1 MRPTFFESS
10 DNEVTLD
17 NADLDRLLGPLAR
30 RVEFD
35 GVPGLLAVMTLCIRE
50 QVSELDARRWLRT
63 RIARTTP
70 TRLNDEPSP
79 HDLNEP
85 TDSLGVSA
93 TDTKGVLSLGDLA
106 SGSQLWSESWE
117 KAELF
122 VGRSPSKTGGANEEE
137 AMRRDVVRKLYG
149 LLLMPLPDLAPEG
162 KKLGYAL
169 DSKLRVTATIIA
181 LKILTDTPLRNTAII
196 THPFLL
202 TEAGWSRT
210 TARKQLDTLAAL
222 NLIKAPKRGTGRWTP
237 RDSRYI
243 IRQLD
248 IDRRD
253 ELRHYTE
260 SIESVAQGAP
270 DTLAKVILS
279 ATHPAWAYSTRL
291 NHGHWLL
298 LLAQVAGIDPARF
311 KMRAAM
317 RAELRGTL
325 KAEHLIPETVDR
337 YLKGIL
343 DRIADNP
350 DYGRATQAGIIRT
363 SAELKADERDRQA
376 ALSSAWHTKP
386 NRQEKP
392 SIIAEEQKAWS
403 IAPAPLSEVTSSP
416 TPIVTPAVP
425 QKQRA
430 LDKAARLL
438 DDEFGRLGEIP
449 PADKSGLVALEGIA
463 SLQAWREQLEGWCN
477 ERRSGWLQEW
487 RPLVVDRLMLALTR
501 QGYSQQSAKESLER
515 ISQLEIPM

>member
-1 MRPTFFESS
+1 MRPTFTEPSN
-10 DNEVTLD
+10 DEVPYD

-35 GVPGLLAVMTLCIRE
+35 GMPGLLAVMTLCIRE

-63 RIARTTP
+63 RIARTTLA
-70 TRLNDEPSP
+70 RLKGEPLP
-79 HDLNEP
+79 HDLDEP

-93 TDTKGVLSLGDLA
+93 TDTQGVPSLSDLA
-106 SGSQLWSESWE
+106 SGSRLWSESWE

-122 VGRSPSKTGGANEEE
+122 VGRSPSKTGGAIEEE

-149 LLLMPLPDLAPEG
+149 PLLMPLPDLTPDG

-169 DSKLRVTATIIA
+169 DSKLRVTAAIIA
-181 LKILTDTPLRNTAII
+181 LKMLTDTPLRDTAII
-196 THPFLL
+196 THPYLL

-222 NLIKAPKRGTGRWTP
+222 NLVRAPKRRTGRWTP
-237 RDSRYI
+237 RDSRYT

-253 ELRHYTE
+253 ELRHYAE
-260 SIESVAQGAP
+260 SIESFVQGSP

-279 ATHPAWAYSTRL
+279 ASHPAWAYSSRL

-311 KMRAAM
+311 KMRAPM

-337 YLKGIL
+337 YLTGIL

-350 DYGRATQAGIIRT
+350 DYGRATQAGITRT

-386 NRQEKP
+386 NKQEKP
-392 SIIAEEQKAWS
+392 SISAEEQKAWS
-403 IAPAPLSEVTSSP
+403 IAPAPSSEVTSSP
-416 TPIVTPAVP
+416 ALIVTAPVP
-425 QKQRA
+425 TKQQA

-438 DDEFGRLGEIP
+438 DDEFRRLGEIP
-449 PADKSGLVALEGIA
+449 PADESGLVALEGIA
-463 SLQAWREQLEGWCN
+463 SLQAWREQLERWCN

-487 RPLVVDRLMLALTR
+487 RPLVVDRLTLALTR
-501 QGYSQQSAKESLER
+501 QGYSQQSARESLGR
-515 ISQLEIPM
+515 VRQLEIPM